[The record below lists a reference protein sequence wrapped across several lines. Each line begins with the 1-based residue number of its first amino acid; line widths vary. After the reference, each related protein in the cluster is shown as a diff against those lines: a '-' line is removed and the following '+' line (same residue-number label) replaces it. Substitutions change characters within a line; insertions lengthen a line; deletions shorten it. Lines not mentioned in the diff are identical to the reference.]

1 MSRPVSDTVPM
12 NPPSDASSH
21 APPGLCLRAAREAA
35 GMSLDEAAR
44 RLKLR
49 APMLDAIE
57 REDVAALGAP
67 VFARGYAISYA
78 RLLHVPE
85 QIVDRLFPREAVVE
99 AVPLQTAARGSHG
112 RHLLDRYAR
121 RFVYVALTAA
131 IVVPVVLLA
140 TRDHLP
146 DPETL
151 LTPLDAP
158 LTDVVSND
166 PSRIA
171 LPLQREDV
179 GPPAPVEQPIM
190 ASLTPFYSTPRA
202 AAPDAA
208 ATGGVAA
215 APVGL
220 VLELT
225 GTSWV
230 EVIGHDGTRLA
241 HELLRDGSQRTFAVD
256 RVARVLLGNAEAV
269 KVRVDG
275 REVDTTP
282 YRRANVARF
291 ELSSD
296 GSLASGGE

>member
-1 MSRPVSDTVPM
+1 MSRPLSDTAP
-12 NPPSDASSH
+12 H
-21 APPGLCLRAAREAA
+21 ATMAADPGAAPIGLQLRAAREAA
-35 GMSLDEAAR
+35 GMSLQDAAQ

-49 APMLDAIE
+49 APMLDALE
-57 REDVAALGAP
+57 REDLAPLGAP

-78 RLLHVPE
+78 RLLGVPE

-99 AVPLQTAARGSHG
+99 AAPLQSAARESHG
-112 RHLLDRYAR
+112 RYLLDRYAR

-158 LTDVVSND
+158 LADVAS
-166 PSRIA
+166 SS
-171 LPLQREDV
+171 LPQGSLPTQPEDV
-179 GPPAPVEQPIM
+179 GPPAPVEQAIM
-190 ASLTPFYSTPRA
+190 ASLTPFYSIPRA
-202 AAPDAA
+202 PAPSAVTPADTA
-208 ATGGVAA
+208 VASA
-215 APVGL
+215 GL
-220 VLELT
+220 VLDVT

-241 HELLRDGSQRTFAVD
+241 HELLRDGSQRQFPVNQ
-256 RVARVLLGNAEAV
+256 VARVLLGNAEAV
-269 KVRVDG
+269 KVRLNG
-275 REVDTTP
+275 RELDTVP

-296 GSLASGGE
+296 GSLAPGGE

>member
-1 MSRPVSDTVPM
+1 MSC
-12 NPPSDASSH
+12 PPSDNVQMDPTSSESGH

-35 GMSLDEAAR
+35 GMSLEDAAR

-57 REDVAALGAP
+57 REDLAALGAP

-78 RLLHVPE
+78 RLLRVPE
-85 QIVDRLFPREAVVE
+85 QVVDRLFPREGVFE
-99 AVPLQTAARGSHG
+99 AAPLQSAARVSHG
-112 RHLLDRYAR
+112 RYLLDRYAR

-158 LTDVVSND
+158 LADVVAGD
-166 PSRIA
+166 RPAGA
-171 LPLQREDV
+171 LPPQREDV
-179 GPPAPVEQPIM
+179 GPPAPVEQQIM
-190 ASLTPFYSTPRA
+190 ASLTPFYSTQRAVAPSA
-202 AAPDAA
+202 AAVSEA
-208 ATGGVAA
+208 VAA
-215 APVGL
+215 PAGL
-220 VLELT
+220 VLEFT

-230 EVIGHDGTRLA
+230 EVIGHDGSRLA
-241 HELLRDGSQRTFAVD
+241 HELLRDGSQRQFPVD

-269 KVRVDG
+269 KVSVEG

-296 GSLASGGE
+296 GSLAPGGG

>member
-1 MSRPVSDTVPM
+1 MSRPASATVPM
-12 NPPSDASSH
+12 NPPSAASSH

-140 TRDHLP
+140 GHRRGSCGSCRAGSGAHRHKLGRSD
-146 DPETL
+146 
-151 LTPLDAP
+151 
-158 LTDVVSND
+158 
-166 PSRIA
+166 R
-171 LPLQREDV
+171 
-179 GPPAPVEQPIM
+179 
-190 ASLTPFYSTPRA
+190 PRWHA
-202 AAPDAA
+202 A
-208 ATGGVAA
+208 
-215 APVGL
+215 
-220 VLELT
+220 
-225 GTSWV
+225 
-230 EVIGHDGTRLA
+230 
-241 HELLRDGSQRTFAVD
+241 
-256 RVARVLLGNAEAV
+256 
-269 KVRVDG
+269 
-275 REVDTTP
+275 
-282 YRRANVARF
+282 RA
-291 ELSSD
+291 
-296 GSLASGGE
+296 